1 MLHSSLNY
9 ILQFRGVTAY
19 IELYWYVGKIWGGFF
34 DSNYE
39 YGCIILA
46 KIINMGLKI
55 VIFRL
60 KNIDLG
66 AKFG

>member
-1 MLHSSLNY
+1 MGNY
-9 ILQFRGVTAY
+9 
-19 IELYWYVGKIWGGFF
+19 LYSDIYSDLWKRWGGFY
-34 DSNYE
+34 DLNYT
-39 YGCIILA
+39 YGRGILA

-66 AKFG
+66 AKFGKSYYRP